1 MEQHKSNYEQLGGWL
16 RFFYLVNLF
25 APLIIVYGLLYP
37 VLVNARFDN
46 IEISWYQSLYDILS
60 DVVIVVIAVIV
71 AVLVKKRNRKCMI
84 VFNIGRLLVICLIIA
99 RFVICATNLIDLIS
113 GLLTQALIIVS
124 LTLYFTRSKR
134 VSVYFASGS

>member
-25 APLIIVYGLLYP
+25 APLIIVYGLLYT

-60 DVVIVVIAVIV
+60 DVVIV

-99 RFVICATNLIDLIS
+99 RFVIGATNLIDLIS